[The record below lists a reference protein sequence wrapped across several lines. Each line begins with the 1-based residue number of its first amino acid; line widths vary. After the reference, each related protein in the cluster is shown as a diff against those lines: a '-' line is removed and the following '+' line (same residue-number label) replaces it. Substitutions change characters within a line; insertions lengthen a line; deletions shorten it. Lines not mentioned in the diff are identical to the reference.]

1 LLDAHRAALL
11 RRTSSG
17 LEREAQR
24 LDRIALRLA
33 RPSETLARRG
43 HGLDLLAQRL
53 GAAAGRGLTRRRAV
67 IDAGAARAHSLLA
80 RALARQSTRLESAA
94 IRLGAVDP
102 SRVLAR
108 GYALLRDADGHAL
121 SSVGQLQPGQAVRA
135 TLQDGDAG
143 LEVRSVGPSAPA
155 E

>member
-1 LLDAHRAALL
+1 M
-11 RRTSSG
+11 
-17 LEREAQR
+17 
-24 LDRIALRLA
+24 
-33 RPSETLARRG
+33 
-43 HGLDLLAQRL
+43 
-53 GAAAGRGLTRRRAV
+53 

-80 RALARQSTRLESAA
+80 RALARQAARLESAA

-143 LEVRSVGPSAPA
+143 LEVRSVLPAAPA